1 MHQTNLIATF
11 VCYLDTKFTI
21 MSMGQLT
28 ILKNLHTIFFHFL
41 EKFSLWTKMEVIF
54 LLVLFLNLADASDV
68 TGPIEVCVSR
78 DCIITAHN
86 LLKNMN
92 TTADPC
98 EDFYEVTKTII

>member
-1 MHQTNLIATF
+1 
-11 VCYLDTKFTI
+11 
-21 MSMGQLT
+21 
-28 ILKNLHTIFFHFL
+28 
-41 EKFSLWTKMEVIF
+41 MEVIF

-98 EDFYEVTKTII
+98 EDFYEVTKNYYITMWSLSTSKKQAMRYLQVMAEKGL